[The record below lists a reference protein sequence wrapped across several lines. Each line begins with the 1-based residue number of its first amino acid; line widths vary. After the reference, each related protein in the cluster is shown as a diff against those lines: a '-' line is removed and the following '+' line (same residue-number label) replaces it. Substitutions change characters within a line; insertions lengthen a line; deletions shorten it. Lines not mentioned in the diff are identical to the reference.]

1 MKYDRMCR
9 VLRAWDRVGPILSIA
24 PATPVVIIIIMMI
37 MRVRMKRWDTACE
50 TLESSKV
57 NQIALQSKIWR
68 LFSLCG
74 ILRSRVKRLEKQEGR
89 VGDEK
94 WGQKLGWNCSKE
106 AGVQEGAN
114 WKLTLA
120 EEARK
125 LTMIKVHTILS
136 LLFCWSNMSWEG

>member
-1 MKYDRMCR
+1 MRSEDRNW
-9 VLRAWDRVGPILSIA
+9 AEIG
-24 PATPVVIIIIMMI
+24 
-37 MRVRMKRWDTACE
+37 
-50 TLESSKV
+50 
-57 NQIALQSKIWR
+57 
-68 LFSLCG
+68 
-74 ILRSRVKRLEKQEGR
+74 
-89 VGDEK
+89 
-94 WGQKLGWNCSKE
+94 SKE